1 MSHGSVRVLGVLP
14 MAVASFGVPFG
25 VLGRMLLE
33 SECVRVCVCAC
44 LLTACGHGRV
54 LHAHQ
59 QRGKKKRKKELGGH
73 AYLARQLADS
83 QHATRSTCRGFV
95 DTHEGGLPAQQPIRA
110 RIGAGWLLFPWARGR
125 GEQPSWRVLQAA
137 QAYPL

>member
-1 MSHGSVRVLGVLP
+1 M
-14 MAVASFGVPFG
+14 
-25 VLGRMLLE
+25 
-33 SECVRVCVCAC
+33 CVRVCAC
-44 LLTACGHGRV
+44 LLTACDHGRV

-59 QRGKKKRKKELGGH
+59 QRGKKKKRKKKELGGH
-73 AYLARQLADS
+73 AYLARQLADL